1 MPIRVEVAL
10 RKAVT
15 DTQGNK
21 TAHKIHSELGIHV
34 EQVRIIRIYTVEGLN
49 DDQVRQAMDAGALHD
64 PVLHTAQTAPAA
76 SNFDWVIEVGFRPGV
91 TDNEGRTARETLRT
105 VLGLDKKADI
115 AVYTSTQFLISGD
128 LDRDRVEHIARDLL
142 ANELI
147 QRFQIADKAAWTQNP
162 GFPARTAAVTGESS
176 SDVEIID
183 LSVMDDA
190 TLMRLSREEH
200 SGAQPRGNAL
210 H

>member
-21 TAHKIHSELGIHV
+21 TAHKIKSELGLTV
-34 EQVRIIRIYTVEGLN
+34 DQVRIIRIYTIEGLSEGQV
-49 DDQVRQAMDAGALHD
+49 DQAIEAGALHD

-76 SNFDWVIEVGFRPGV
+76 TDFDWIIEVGFRPGV

-105 VLGLDKKADI
+105 VLGNRDDEV
-115 AVYTSTQFLISGD
+115 AVYTSTQYLITGKLNQSQ
-128 LDRDRVEHIARDLL
+128 LEHIARDLL

-147 QRFQIADKAAWTQNP
+147 QRFQIADKTTWAANP
-162 GFPARTAAVTGESS
+162 GFPARTAAVTGARCSTQS
-176 SDVEIID
+176 
-183 LSVMDDA
+183 A
-190 TLMRLSREEH
+190 
-200 SGAQPRGNAL
+200 
-210 H
+210 